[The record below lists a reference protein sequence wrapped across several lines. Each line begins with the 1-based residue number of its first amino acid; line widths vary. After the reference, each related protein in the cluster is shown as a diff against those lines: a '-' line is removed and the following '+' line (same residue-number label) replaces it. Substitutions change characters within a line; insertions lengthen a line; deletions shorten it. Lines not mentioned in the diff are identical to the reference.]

1 MRSQLKRAVEVLL
14 VRGGAAWVARRL
26 GAGRDL
32 ILAYHNILPDD
43 LPIAGDRSLHLPRR
57 RFAEQL
63 DLLVKTSDVVPLEQ
77 LLNVQGRQRRPRV
90 AISFDD
96 AYSGAVTIGIREL
109 VSRGLPATI
118 FVAPA
123 MLGGRSF
130 WWDAFADPPPGGLPD
145 ELRRMAL
152 RELRGQDGMVREWA
166 ARNGRSEQPL
176 NSHYKSATLDE
187 LEAAAAY
194 SRLSLASHTWSHPN
208 LAMLQMA
215 ELGDELEK
223 PLRWLRERFD
233 SVIDWLSYPY
243 GLASA
248 DVESAALA
256 AGYAAAV
263 RIDGGRLA
271 SQPANR
277 LALPRINVPSQLTV
291 HGLALRAVGLVS

>member
-1 MRSQLKRAVEVLL
+1 MRSQLKRSVEVLL
-14 VRGGAAWVARRL
+14 VRGGAAWVARRF

-43 LPIAGDRSLHLPRR
+43 VPIAGDRSLHLPRR
-57 RFAEQL
+57 QFAEQL
-63 DLLVKTSDVVPLEQ
+63 DLLMKMYDIVPLEQ
-77 LLNVQGRQRRPRV
+77 LLDVQGQRRRPRI

-96 AYSGAVTIGIREL
+96 AYNGAVTIGVGEL
-109 VSRGLPATI
+109 VSRELPATM

-130 WWDAFADPPPGGLPD
+130 WWDAFADPPPGGLPN

-152 RELRGQDGMVREWA
+152 RELRGQDGVVREWA

-176 NSHYKSATLDE
+176 GSHYKSATLDE
-187 LEAAAAY
+187 LEAAAEY
-194 SRLSLASHTWSHPN
+194 SHLSLASHTWSHPN
-208 LAMLQMA
+208 LAMLRIA

-223 PLRWLRERFD
+223 PLHWLRERFD

-271 SQPANR
+271 AQPANR
-277 LALPRINVPSQLTV
+277 FALPRINVPSQLTAN
-291 HGLALRAVGLVS
+291 GLALRVVGLVS